1 MRKSFFMAV
10 AAVVAMTLATQLLSG
25 VSQSRADRVVDL
37 GFVAPEICPEPV
49 GVGQL
54 TIAGEQVQAATLGK
68 KPKVLAKAARRDRS
82 VVTGSASYITGT
94 EHSGL
99 LSASTPAV
107 TATTCRAAQIDS
119 WFVGGSGLLESQSSL
134 VMINQSAAAATAEI
148 SAWTPN
154 GPLAPSTLT
163 IPALGTARLSLDRF
177 GAGSVVTRV
186 RALSGRIGLYLL
198 DQRARGLTKLG
209 SDYVPAQATAERK
222 SVILGIVGN
231 SASRLRLLVPGSQ
244 DGVVRIDVAF
254 GGDRYTPSGFDA
266 LRVKAG
272 SVIEL
277 PLTMKSSTGY
287 GALIIDADV
296 PVVAGVYVPIMQR
309 NRQQDFAWLSPSQP
323 LSATALALNP
333 PGVEDS
339 LLFYTEDDSNSVS
352 ATDVN
357 GKSSITFVAKPF
369 AMSKLNK
376 SLRISSNQ
384 EMYAAQIVKATSG
397 IAIIP
402 INPIERSQQRLAP
415 ISDLRV
421 LAPR

>member
-1 MRKSFFMAV
+1 MRKPFVVAV
-10 AAVVAMTLATQLLSG
+10 AAVLGVTLGTQLLSG
-25 VSQSRADRVVDL
+25 VSQSRAQRVVDL

-54 TIAGEQVQAATLGK
+54 TIAGEQVQAATIGK
-68 KPKVLAKAARRDRS
+68 KPKVLAKAAKRDRS

-99 LSASTPAV
+99 LTSSTPAV

-134 VMINQSAAAATAEI
+134 VMINQSAAAATAEV

-177 GAGSVVTRV
+177 EAGSVVTRV

-209 SDYVPAQATAERK
+209 SDYVPAQAAAERK
-222 SVILGIVGN
+222 VVILGIVGN
-231 SASRLRLLVPGSQ
+231 SAARLRLLVPGSQ

-254 GGDRYTPSGFDA
+254 GNDRYTPAGLDA

-272 SVIEL
+272 SVVEL
-277 PLTMKSSTGY
+277 PLRMKSSTGY
-287 GALIIDADV
+287 GALIVDADV
-296 PVVAGVYVPIMQR
+296 PVVAGVFVPMMQG
-309 NRQQDFAWLSPSQP
+309 NRQKDFAWLSPSQP

-333 PGVEDS
+333 AGVEDS
-339 LLFYTEDDSNSVS
+339 LLFYTEADSNSVP
-352 ATDVN
+352 ATDIT
-357 GKSSITFVAKPF
+357 GKAAMTFVAKPF
-369 AMSKLNK
+369 AISKLNK
-376 SLRISSNQ
+376 TLRLGTNDKV
-384 EMYAAQIVKATSG
+384 YVAHIVKAATG
-397 IAIIP
+397 LAILP
-402 INPIERSQQRLAP
+402 LNPIERSQQRLAP